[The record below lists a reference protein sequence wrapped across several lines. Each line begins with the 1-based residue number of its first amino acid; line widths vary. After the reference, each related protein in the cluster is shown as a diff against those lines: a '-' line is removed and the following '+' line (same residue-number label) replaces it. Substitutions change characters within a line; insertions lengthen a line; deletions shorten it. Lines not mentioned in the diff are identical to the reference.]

1 MRKIKKMIKNLFT
14 IVLFTIFLHNCS
26 NLKDGFQSK
35 RKNST
40 DEFLVE
46 KKAPLVMPPNY
57 NELPVPKSKK
67 IEKKIEDNTIENLV
81 KNNEIKGIESKE
93 ALETNKNLEE
103 SLLEKI
109 KKN

>member
-1 MRKIKKMIKNLFT
+1 MKYFKLVILIKL
-14 IVLFTIFLHNCS
+14 IFLFFSCGTI
-26 NLKDGFQSK
+26 KEGFTNQK
-35 RKNST
+35 KNSS

-57 NELPVPKSKK
+57 NELPVPDASKTEVNEVNESGEDIKSLISIKK
-67 IEKKIEDNTIENLV
+67 NETDLKEN
-81 KNNEIKGIESKE
+81 N
-93 ALETNKNLEE
+93 LEMNQNLEE

>member
-1 MRKIKKMIKNLFT
+1 MKFYKILIILNLLLFLQACGTIKEGF
-14 IVLFTIFLHNCS
+14 S
-26 NLKDGFQSK
+26 NQK
-35 RKNST
+35 KNSS

-67 IEKKIEDNTIENLV
+67 IEKKAEDNAVKNFV
-81 KNNEIKGIESKE
+81 KNNGIDSAESNKV
-93 ALETNKNLEE
+93 LEVNKNLEE

-109 KKN
+109 KKNN